1 MYNLNKITTGILYFL
16 LGFVITSAIMVSC
29 SGCGYQRT
37 LRAHCHLEGQACDNL
52 FGVNQYEVDNNQ
64 DVVNANQDAA
74 NKALAAEVVSIKQT
88 LDNMIIDLKFI
99 QSQLETNNVLLTL
112 LKQDINANYDLIQ
125 ALEQNTIMLENRLDY
140 QQVIVNNHQIE
151 LANLASEDPIV
162 EQYDVCGNGP
172 GFDEVLLHTRSGKYL
187 AYFESG
193 SNRFLTVLQPNTAY
207 RSTDQQRCNFT
218 LNSSGQIVNEY
229 L

>member
-1 MYNLNKITTGILYFL
+1 MDNLNKPTTGLLYFI
-16 LGFVITSAIMVSC
+16 LGFAVTSAIMVSC

-52 FGVNQYEVDNNQ
+52 FGVNQYEVDES
-64 DVVNANQDAA
+64 QDAA

-88 LDNMIIDLKFI
+88 LDNLIQDVRFI

-112 LKQDINANYDLIQ
+112 LRQDINSNYDLIQ
-125 ALEQNTIMLENRLDY
+125 ALELNTIALENRLDY

-162 EQYDVCGNGP
+162 EYTYPCGKRTGY
-172 GFDEVLLHTRSGKYL
+172 FDEVLLHTKSGKYI
-187 AYFESG
+187 AYFENG
-193 SNRFLTVLQPNTAY
+193 NKRFLTVLNDNVSY
-207 RSTDQQRCNFT
+207 MLTDGSNCTFT
-218 LNSSGQIVNEY
+218 LQNGQITNAHR
-229 L
+229 

>member
-1 MYNLNKITTGILYFL
+1 MDNLNKLTTGLLYFL
-16 LGFVITSAIMVSC
+16 LGFAVTSAIMVSC

-64 DVVNANQDAA
+64 DAVD
-74 NKALAAEVVSIKQT
+74 KALAAEVVSIKQT

-125 ALEQNTIMLENRLDY
+125 ALEVNTIALENRLDY

-162 EQYDVCGNGP
+162 EYFDPCGNGP

-207 RSTDQQRCNFT
+207 RSTDQQRCYFT
-218 LNSSGQIVNEY
+218 LNNDGQIVGEHVN
-229 L
+229 